1 MIEFILELLQ
11 ENLATI
17 LTGLLGL
24 ILAGGFGVK
33 FKKYK
38 KVAKEGLDV
47 LNAVIESLED
57 DQITDDEVGVIV
69 KEAKEFINEI
79 KKKEA

>member
-1 MIEFILELLQ
+1 MIEFILELLK
-11 ENLATI
+11 ENLAAI

-38 KVAKEGLDV
+38 KAAKEGVDV
-47 LNAVIESLED
+47 LQAVLTALD
-57 DQITDDEVGVIV
+57 DDKITDDEVEQIVI
-69 KEAKEFINEI
+69 EAKEFLNEI